1 MQENRVHRR
10 APLRLQLN
18 YRDATGGNFLFEYS
32 SNISKGGI
40 FIETDTP
47 LAMGTRLTMRFQAP
61 GAENELQVE
70 GEVTWV
76 NAVQEEGENP
86 NPGMGVQWVGLTD
99 DQYELIASVVQAIL
113 ILPE

>member
-10 APLRLQLN
+10 APLRLELN
-18 YRDATGGNFLFEYS
+18 YRNATGGNFLFEYS
-32 SNISKGGI
+32 RNISKGGI

-47 LAMGTRLTMRFQAP
+47 LAMGTRLAIRFQPP
-61 GAENELQVE
+61 GSEDGLEVD

-76 NAVQEEGENP
+76 NPVKEGDDNP
-86 NPGMGVQWVGLTD
+86 NPGMGVQWVGLSD